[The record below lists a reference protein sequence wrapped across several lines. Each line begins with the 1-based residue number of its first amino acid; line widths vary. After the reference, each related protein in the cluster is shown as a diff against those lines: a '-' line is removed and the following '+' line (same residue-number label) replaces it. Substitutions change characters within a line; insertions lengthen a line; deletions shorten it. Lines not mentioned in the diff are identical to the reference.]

1 MEIADA
7 LNALRPGAQWAL
19 NGNDVSGLT
28 WLDTEQ
34 TRPTDAEI
42 LTMANQPK
50 VVADW
55 DGFRQ
60 WRRQNPD
67 YLALMGGPHGNLV
80 GFLEADISRGDY
92 NSAVVLWKS
101 LKQQGAIS
109 TALEAALTSAI
120 QQFNLGDLGA
130 ALTAHNQAQ
139 N

>member
-1 MEIADA
+1 
-7 LNALRPGAQWAL
+7 
-19 NGNDVSGLT
+19 
-28 WLDTEQ
+28 
-34 TRPTDAEI
+34 
-42 LTMANQPK
+42 
-50 VVADW
+50 
-55 DGFRQ
+55 
-60 WRRQNPD
+60 
-67 YLALMGGPHGNLV
+67 MGGPYGGLV

-120 QQFNLGDLGA
+120 QQFNLGELGA

>member
-1 MEIADA
+1 LSPFE
-7 LNALRPGAQWAL
+7 
-19 NGNDVSGLT
+19 
-28 WLDTEQ
+28 
-34 TRPTDAEI
+34 
-42 LTMANQPK
+42 
-50 VVADW
+50 
-55 DGFRQ
+55 
-60 WRRQNPD
+60 
-67 YLALMGGPHGNLV
+67 GGPHGNLV